1 MTGPT
6 DPTEMLLE
14 QSLNRHA
21 AQAPA
26 DDLLLDHVHVR
37 IHRRRRTV
45 RAVGGSVLAAAAV
58 LAVIISTSAGKEL
71 SRPDSPPEVAGPA
84 SDGWRWESYRKV
96 ELQVPATWGYGVDLS
111 QWCVGYRREAKRL
124 PFVGRPGVS
133 TMAYCPEVPDLDRRV
148 PYVSFDE
155 DRAGLR
161 SVDHGW
167 VWEAR
172 SIAGTVVTVFS
183 DDPGLRARIF
193 ASARE
198 ITGTDVNGCAPNHP
212 AAADPTTRPR
222 SEGGLGTVGDVKSV
236 AVCGYELRTAGT
248 EPLFTGRTFTGT
260 AATGLVDAIRSA
272 PAGSGPNNPPDTC
285 VPEDLGER
293 VYVVVV
299 HGSQHDQEVIVRYAG
314 CQHNGT
320 DDGDTERRLTTDVLS
335 PILTGADR
343 IGSMSRAVGDL
354 LGLNRPERGKTK

>member
-58 LAVIISTSAGKEL
+58 LAVIIATSAGKEL
-71 SRPDSPPEVAGPA
+71 SRPDSPPQVAGPA
-84 SDGWRWESYRKV
+84 ADGWRWESYRKV

-111 QWCVGYRREAKRL
+111 QWCVQAKPL
-124 PFVGRPGVS
+124 PFVGRPGPS
-133 TMAYCPEVPDLDRRV
+133 TMAHCPEVPDVDRRV

-155 DRAGLR
+155 DRPVLR
-161 SVDHGW
+161 SFDHGW
-167 VWEAR
+167 AREAR

-183 DDPGLRARIF
+183 DDPALRARIF
-193 ASARE
+193 SSARE
-198 ITGTDVNGCAPNHP
+198 ITGTDVNGCTPNHP
-212 AAADPTTRPR
+212 TAADPTTRPR

-236 AVCGYELRTAGT
+236 SVCGYMLQSAGT
-248 EPLFTGRTFTGT
+248 EPLYTGRTFTGT

-272 PAGSGPNNPPDTC
+272 PAGSGPNNSPDVCT
-285 VPEDLGER
+285 PEDLGER
-293 VYVVVV
+293 VYVLVV
-299 HGSQHDQEVIVRYAG
+299 HGSQHDQEVIVRYSG

-335 PILTGADR
+335 PILAGADR
-343 IGSMSRAVGDL
+343 VGSMSGAVGDL
-354 LGLNRPERGKTK
+354 LGHNRPVRGKPGN